1 MNKCLSYT
9 RYTHANSVLSGLAVL
24 VECGIIARSDSH
36 FKYFI
41 NPLVVFNGDRV
52 TFAKTYVKRK
62 KDKEKTDRSQLDLFQ
77 QEALWLNKD
86 SQEDIS

>member
-1 MNKCLSYT
+1 
-9 RYTHANSVLSGLAVL
+9 LSGLAVL

-52 TFAKTYVKRK
+52 TFAKTYVRK
-62 KDKEKTDRSQLDLFQ
+62 KKDRDKADRTQLDLFQ
-77 QEALWLNKD
+77 QEAFRLNED
-86 SQEDIS
+86 SQEVIS